1 MIMGDGDRGMHE
13 EICGKIKDSRGRSG
27 MSTVLSVWALLA
39 KSSFIK
45 VLAVVFLLAA
55 AETVLFCD
63 TLRGDGI
70 ASLEVQIE
78 ESGARYLFLAALG
91 AVFFILVRTEKILDT
106 AGRYTMMRLRI
117 AGERLFAVKTAYN
130 VLCLLVLFAVQ
141 TWLVFW
147 FAYVYGRTPKMQSMG
162 DGRVVVSQ
170 VIFMAFYRSDFLHSL
185 FPMAEAGNWVRNVLL
200 LLALGTDAA
209 GRAGRRRQATQVAL
223 FLLAAVCF
231 TDSIG
236 TGWPDVICDITFLV
250 TIGVNVWEA
259 YAFRREMRLC
269 REPGQSDRA

>member
-1 MIMGDGDRGMHE
+1 MTRDGDRGMHE
-13 EICGKIKDSRGRSG
+13 EMRGKTKDSRGRSG
-27 MSTVLSVWALLA
+27 MSAGLSVWALLA

-91 AVFFILVRTEKILDT
+91 AVFFILVRTEKTLDT
-106 AGRYTMMRLRI
+106 AGRYTMMRLLI

-130 VLCLLVLFAVQ
+130 VLCLLVLFAAQ
-141 TWLVFW
+141 TVLVFW
-147 FAYVYGRTPKMQSMG
+147 FAYVYGRTPKMQSME
-162 DGRVVVSQ
+162 DVRVVVSQ

-185 FPMAEAGNWVRNVLL
+185 FPMAETGNWVRNALL
-200 LLALGTDAA
+200 LLALGADAA
-209 GRAGRRRQATQVAL
+209 GRAGRKRQAAQVAL

-236 TGWPDVICDITFLV
+236 TGWPDVICDMVFFV
-250 TIGVNVWEA
+250 TIVANVWEA
-259 YAFRREMRLC
+259 FAFRREMRLC

>member
-1 MIMGDGDRGMHE
+1 MIMGDGDRGMHD
-13 EICGKIKDSRGRSG
+13 EICGKIRDNRGKSG
-27 MSTVLSVWALLA
+27 MSAVLSVWALLA

-55 AETVLFCD
+55 AETVLFYD

-70 ASLEVQIE
+70 MSLEVQIE

-91 AVFFILVRTEKILDT
+91 AVFFILVRTEKTLDT
-106 AGRYTMMRLRI
+106 TGRYTMMRLRI
-117 AGERLFAVKTAYN
+117 AGEHLFAVKTAYN
-130 VLCLLVLFAVQ
+130 VLCLLVLFAAQ
-141 TWLVFW
+141 TVLIFW
-147 FAYVYGRTPKMQSMG
+147 FAYGHGRMPKMQSLE
-162 DGRVVVSQ
+162 DGGIVVSQ

-185 FPMAEAGNWVRNVLL
+185 FPMAEAGNWARNVLL

-209 GRAGRRRQATQVAL
+209 GRAGRKRQAAQVAL

-236 TGWPDVICDITFLV
+236 TAWPDVICDIVFLV
-250 TIGVNVWEA
+250 AIGVNVWEA
-259 YAFRREMRLC
+259 YAFRREMRLYGG
-269 REPGQSDRA
+269 PGQGGA